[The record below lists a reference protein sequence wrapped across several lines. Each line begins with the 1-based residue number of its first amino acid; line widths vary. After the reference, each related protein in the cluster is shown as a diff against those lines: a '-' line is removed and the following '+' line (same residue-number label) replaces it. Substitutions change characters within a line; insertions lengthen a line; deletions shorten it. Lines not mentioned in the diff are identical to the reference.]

1 MCAFSIMISY
11 GVFLTLEAA
20 LAKPH
25 GTQVCVITVVA
36 SVGPT
41 ELKGF
46 RPFYTREI
54 CLKDTRLVL
63 IHIVHTFYAYMLY
76 NVTCN
81 IVVTHFL
88 HVAA

>member
-1 MCAFSIMISY
+1 VVFSTMTSS

-20 LAKPH
+20 LAQPH
-25 GTQVCVITVVA
+25 GTQVCVIVVVV

-46 RPFYTREI
+46 KLSYTREI

-63 IHIVHTFYAYMLY
+63 LHIVYTFYAYMLY
-76 NVTCN
+76 NLTCN
-81 IVVTHFL
+81 IAVTHFL

>member
-1 MCAFSIMISY
+1 VAFSTMISS

-20 LAKPH
+20 LAQPR
-25 GTQVCVITVVA
+25 GTQVCVIAVVA

-46 RPFYTREI
+46 KLFYTQEI

-76 NVTCN
+76 NITCDIAVTN
-81 IVVTHFL
+81 FL
-88 HVAA
+88 LVAA

>member
-1 MCAFSIMISY
+1 VAFSTMISS

-20 LAKPH
+20 LAQPH
-25 GTQVCVITVVA
+25 GTQVCVIAVVA
-36 SVGPT
+36 SVGLT

-46 RPFYTREI
+46 KPFYTREI

-63 IHIVHTFYAYMLY
+63 IHIVYTFYVYMLY

-88 HVAA
+88 RVAA